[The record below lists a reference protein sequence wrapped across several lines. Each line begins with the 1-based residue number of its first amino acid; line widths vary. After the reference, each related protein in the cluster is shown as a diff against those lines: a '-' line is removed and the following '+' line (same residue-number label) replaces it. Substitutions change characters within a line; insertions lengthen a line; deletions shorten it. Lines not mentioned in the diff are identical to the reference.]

1 MIITYLGGEFIKV
14 QFGDITLAFNPPSKN
29 SKLKASRFGA
39 DVALISLNHPDM
51 NGVDAV
57 GIGSKQPF
65 VIQGPGEYE
74 IKDVVVRGF
83 QTSSNYGLPAAPA
96 RTAQAGGEPH
106 INTVYTV
113 SLEGMKLCFLGAL
126 SSPELPADLKEELD
140 GIDVLFVPIG
150 GEGVLAPSA
159 ANKLAVTLEPHLVI
173 PTHFEGVGAPGS
185 LKQFLKE
192 AGEEKTAPV
201 EKLTLKKKD
210 LEGKEGE
217 VVVLRSMV

>member
-1 MIITYLGGEFIKV
+1 MVITYLGGEFIKV
-14 QFGDITLAFNPPSKN
+14 QFGEITLAFNPPSKD

-39 DVALISLNHPDM
+39 DVALVSLNHPDF
-51 NGVDAV
+51 NGVENVSHGD
-57 GIGSKQPF
+57 KRPF

-83 QTSSNYGLPAAPA
+83 PTESKY
-96 RTAQAGGEPH
+96 GGEAK

-113 SLEGMKLCFLGAL
+113 ALEGIKLCFLGAL
-126 SSPELPADLKEELD
+126 GTAALPAELKEELD
-140 GIDVLFVPIG
+140 DIDVLFVSTG
-150 GEGVLAPSA
+150 GNGVLSA
-159 ANKLAVTLEPHLVI
+159 VDANKLAVALEPRLVI
-173 PTHFEGVGAPGS
+173 PMHYAGLADTAA

-192 AGEEKTAPV
+192 AGEEKITPQ

-217 VVVLRSMV
+217 VIVLKAGQ